1 MTKAREQMTD
11 NPAAEA
17 RAAAA
22 ATYERAAEELD
33 AAAAHLRH
41 TARLFRE
48 GEVPRGCARLRRLWA
63 LPHQADAHRRDRDR
77 ARLEGAALIWAQER
91 RNRSLHR
98 PGAGLERVMDFRP
111 VVD

>member
-1 MTKAREQMTD
+1 MNKGREQMTD

-17 RAAAA
+17 HAAAA

-48 GEVPRGCARLRRLWA
+48 GEVPRGCTHAF
-63 LPHQADAHRRDRDR
+63 
-77 ARLEGAALIWAQER
+77 AAYGHIRTGQMLIDENAIVHASKAQ
-91 RNRSLHR
+91 
-98 PGAGLERVMDFRP
+98 P
-111 VVD
+111 

>member
-1 MTKAREQMTD
+1 MNKGREQMTD

-48 GEVPRGCARLRRLWA
+48 GEVPRSRAARLRRLWA
-63 LPHQADAHRRDRDR
+63 HPHRADADRRERDR
-77 ARLEGAALIWAQER
+77 AGLEGTALIGPKSVETDRCVAPAR
-91 RNRSLHR
+91 
-98 PGAGLERVMDFRP
+98 A
-111 VVD
+111 